1 MVRFL
6 LQHGADRSKVGFYHY
21 TKPLS
26 SPDFEGL
33 NAADWAD
40 KKGYEDIAT
49 LIRMGL

>member
-6 LQHGADRSKVGFYHY
+6 LHHGADRSKLGFYHY

-33 NAADWAD
+33 NAASWAE
-40 KKGYEDIAT
+40 KKGFEDIAT
-49 LIRMGL
+49 LIRLGL